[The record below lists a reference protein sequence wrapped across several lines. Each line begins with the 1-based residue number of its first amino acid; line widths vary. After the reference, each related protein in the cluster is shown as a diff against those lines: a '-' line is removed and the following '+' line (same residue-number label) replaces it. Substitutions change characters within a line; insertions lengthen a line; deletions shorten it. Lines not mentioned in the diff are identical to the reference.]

1 MLRFRVPFRSLAARF
16 QFRVAC
22 LALAVTLAG
31 SAAAAQQQR
40 RPPTRRPPAQQA
52 ATKKDSAATKDTTKV
67 PAVVPSLPMGSV
79 FGTVYDSVHQAAL
92 VGAIVSVEGTSRMDI
107 TTDKGAFRV
116 DSIPPGKYVLRIT
129 HELLDSLG
137 MALFTDSLAVTDAGV
152 IPVSVA
158 IPSGETLVA
167 ASCPAARRA
176 LGPSA
181 VIGRVLEAEADK
193 PVAGARVSVA
203 WSEMSINDK
212 LRRVPRVRED
222 RSGAD
227 GVFRICGL
235 PSEMV
240 GTVQAIHNGITT
252 SEVKVTLEGQP
263 LVIQGLRIGT
273 AETVVAA
280 TDTAAQ
286 ARAREQAQAAGQRFS
301 ATTMRKGQ
309 ASLTGRVTN
318 GAGQPI
324 VGARVDVL
332 GTPGATLTRENGEF
346 SLSELPSGTQ
356 TVVVRQLG
364 FAPVE
369 TAVELSTRAAA
380 RVTIALT
387 RAAQVLAPVTVTA
400 NEADAGLDKVGF
412 TQRKRSAGGYFV
424 TAADIAKRAPNLL
437 TDVFRTIPSLRV
449 VPSGVDYVIQSAR
462 NPTNGCVMY
471 YVDGAPWEAIFAGD
485 VDRLLP
491 TWEIAAVE
499 VYNGSNTP
507 MQFQAPGK
515 SGCASIVIWSKTRTG
530 GNRR

>member
-1 MLRFRVPFRSLAARF
+1 MPTFPLPRFASRASGLL
-16 QFRVAC
+16 VA
-22 LALAVTLAG
+22 LALVG
-31 SAAAAQQQR
+31 SVASSQQR
-40 RPPTRRPPAQQA
+40 RPPARKPTTQQA
-52 ATKKDSAATKDTTKV
+52 AKKDTAAAKDTTSVK
-67 PAVVPSLPMGSV
+67 PIVPSLPMGSV
-79 FGTVYDSVHQAAL
+79 FGTVYDSVHQGAL
-92 VGAIVSVEGTSRMDI
+92 VGATVTVNGTERGDI
-107 TTDKGAFRV
+107 TTDKGAFRI
-116 DSIPPGKYVLRIT
+116 DSIPPGRYVLRVT

-137 MALFTDSLAVTDAGV
+137 MVILTDTL
-152 IPVSVA
+152 PVSDASVTPIA
-158 IPSGETLVA
+158 IAVPAGETLVA
-167 ASCPAARRA
+167 ASCSAARRA

-203 WSEMSINDK
+203 WSEMSLADK

-222 RSGAD
+222 RSGPD

-235 PSEMV
+235 PSEMT
-240 GTVQAIHNGITT
+240 GTVQALHNGVTT
-252 SEVKVTLEGQP
+252 SEVKVTIEGQP
-263 LVIQGLRIGT
+263 LVIQGLRIGS

-280 TDTAAQ
+280 NDTAAQ

-301 ATTMRKGQ
+301 AATMRKGQ

-318 GAGQPI
+318 GAGAPI

-346 SLSELPSGTQ
+346 SLAELPSGTQ
-356 TVVVRQLG
+356 TVVVRQIG

-369 TAVELSTRAAA
+369 QAVELSTRAPA

-387 RAAQVLAPVTVTA
+387 RAAQVLAPVAVTA
-400 NEADAGLDKVGF
+400 NADAGLDKVGF
-412 TQRKRSAGGYFV
+412 TQRKRASGGYFV
-424 TAADIAKRAPNLL
+424 TAEDIAKRAPNLL

-449 VPSGVDYVIQSAR
+449 VPSGTDYVIESAR
-462 NPTNGCVMY
+462 NPTNGCVKY
-471 YVDGAPWEAIFAGD
+471 YIDGAPWEAIYAGD

-491 TWEIAAVE
+491 TWEIAAIE

-507 MQFQAPGK
+507 MQFQSPGS

-530 GNRR
+530 KR

>member
-1 MLRFRVPFRSLAARF
+1 MSPFPSRTSCLL
-16 QFRVAC
+16 
-22 LALAVTLAG
+22 LALALA
-31 SAAAAQQQR
+31 SSVVSSQQR
-40 RPPTRRPPAQQA
+40 RPPARRPAAQPAPK
-52 ATKKDSAATKDTTKV
+52 TDSAAAKDTAQAK
-67 PAVVPSLPMGSV
+67 AVVPSLPMGSV
-79 FGTVYDSVHQAAL
+79 FGTVYDSVHQGAL
-92 VGAIVSVEGTSRMDI
+92 VGAMVSVEGTPLFAI

-116 DSIPPGKYVLRIT
+116 DSIPPGQYVLRVT

-137 MALFTDSLAVTDAGV
+137 MVLLTDTVPVTDVGV
-152 IPVSVA
+152 TPVSVA
-158 IPSGETLVA
+158 IPASETLVA
-167 ASCPAARRA
+167 ASCPAARRT

-203 WSEMSINDK
+203 WSEISIVDR

-235 PSEMV
+235 PSEMT
-240 GTVQAIHNGITT
+240 GTVQAIHNGVTT
-252 SEVKVTLEGQP
+252 SEVKVTFEGQP
-263 LVIQGLRIGT
+263 LVIQGLRIGS

-280 TDTAAQ
+280 TDSAAQ

-301 ATTMRKGQ
+301 AATMRKGQ

-318 GAGQPI
+318 GAGAPI

-346 SLSELPSGTQ
+346 SLAELPSGTQ
-356 TVVVRQLG
+356 TVVVRQIG

-369 TAVELSTRAAA
+369 QAVELSTRAPA

-387 RAAQVLAPVTVTA
+387 RAAQVLAPVAVTA
-400 NEADAGLDKVGF
+400 SADAGLDKVGF
-412 TQRKRSAGGYFV
+412 TQRRRGAGGYFV
-424 TAADIAKRAPNLL
+424 TAEDIEKRAPNLL

-449 VPSGVDYVIQSAR
+449 VPSGNDYVIQSAR
-462 NPTNGCVMY
+462 NPTNSCVKY

-491 TWEIAAVE
+491 TWEIAAIE

-507 MQFQAPGK
+507 MQFQSPGA

>member
-1 MLRFRVPFRSLAARF
+1 MLPFSLSRFAFRASSVV
-16 QFRVAC
+16 VA
-22 LALAVTLAG
+22 LALATAVGA
-31 SAAAAQQQR
+31 QQR
-40 RPPTRRPPAQQA
+40 RPPVRRPAQA
-52 ATKKDSAATKDTTKV
+52 APKKDSVLSKDTATVK
-67 PAVVPSLPMGSV
+67 PVVPSLPMGTV

-92 VGAIVSVEGTSRMDI
+92 VGAMVSVEGTQRGGL
-107 TTDKGAFRV
+107 TTDKGAFRI
-116 DSIPPGKYVLRIT
+116 DSIPPGKYVLRVR

-137 MALFTDSLAVTDAGV
+137 MSLFTDSLPVADAGV
-152 IPVSVA
+152 TPVSLA
-158 IPSGETLVA
+158 IPASETLVA

-203 WSEMSINDK
+203 WSEISIQDR

-222 RSGAD
+222 RSGPD

-235 PSEMV
+235 PSEMT
-240 GTVQAIHNGITT
+240 GTVQAIYNGVTT
-252 SEVKVTLEGQP
+252 SEVKITFEGQS
-263 LVIQGLRIGT
+263 LVIQGLRIGS

-280 TDTAAQ
+280 NDTAAQ
-286 ARAREQAQAAGQRFS
+286 ARAREQAQAGGQRFS

-356 TVVVRQLG
+356 TVIVRQIG

-369 TAVELSTRAAA
+369 QAVELSTRSPAH
-380 RVTIALT
+380 VTIALT
-387 RAAQVLAPVTVTA
+387 RAAQVLAPVAVTA
-400 NEADAGLDKVGF
+400 NADAGLDKIGF
-412 TQRKRSAGGYFV
+412 TQRRKSAGGYFI
-424 TAADIAKRAPNLL
+424 TAEDIEKRAPNLL

-449 VPSGVDYVIQSAR
+449 VPSGNDYVIESAR
-462 NPTNGCVMY
+462 NPTNGCVKY
-471 YVDGAPWEAIFAGD
+471 YVDGAPWDAIFAGD

-491 TWEIAAVE
+491 TWEIAAIE

-507 MQFQAPGK
+507 MQFQAPGS

-530 GNRR
+530 KR

>member
-1 MLRFRVPFRSLAARF
+1 MPTFPFSRFVLRAGGLS
-16 QFRVAC
+16 
-22 LALAVTLAG
+22 LALALAG
-31 SAAAAQQQR
+31 SVASSQQR
-40 RPPTRRPPAQQA
+40 RPPARKPAAQPA
-52 ATKKDSAATKDTTKV
+52 AKKDTATTKDTAQVK
-67 PAVVPSLPMGSV
+67 PIVPSIPMGSV
-79 FGTVYDSVHQAAL
+79 FGTVYDSVHQGAL
-92 VGAIVSVEGTSRMDI
+92 VGAMVSVEGTQRYDV
-107 TTDKGAFRV
+107 TTEKGAFRV
-116 DSIPPGKYVLRIT
+116 DSIPPGKYVLRVT

-137 MALFTDSLAVTDAGV
+137 MSLVTDTLAVTDA
-152 IPVSVA
+152 SVTPIAIA
-158 IPSGETLVA
+158 IPAGETLVA

-203 WSEMSINDK
+203 WSEMSLADK

-222 RSGAD
+222 RSGPD

-235 PSEMV
+235 PSEMT
-240 GTVQAIHNGITT
+240 GTVQALHNGVTT
-252 SEVKVTLEGQP
+252 SEVKVTIEGQP
-263 LVIQGLRIGT
+263 LVIQGLRIGS

-301 ATTMRKGQ
+301 AATMRKGQ
-309 ASLTGRVTN
+309 AALTGRVTN
-318 GAGQPI
+318 GAGAPI

-346 SLSELPSGTQ
+346 SLAELPSGTQ
-356 TVVVRQLG
+356 TVVVRQIG

-369 TAVELSTRAAA
+369 QAVELSTRAPA

-387 RAAQVLAPVTVTA
+387 RAAQVLAPVAVTA
-400 NEADAGLDKVGF
+400 NADAGLEKIGF
-412 TQRKRSAGGYFV
+412 TQRKRASGGYFI
-424 TAADIAKRAPNLL
+424 TAADIEKRAPNLL

-449 VPSGVDYVIQSAR
+449 VPSGTDYVIQSAR
-462 NPTNGCVMY
+462 NPTNSCVNY
-471 YVDGAPWEAIFAGD
+471 YIDGAPWQAIYAGD

-491 TWEIAAVE
+491 TWEIAAIE

-507 MQFQAPGK
+507 MQFQSPGS

-530 GNRR
+530 KR

>member
-1 MLRFRVPFRSLAARF
+1 MSTFPYPRIAA
-16 QFRVAC
+16 RVAC
-22 LALAVTLAG
+22 LVVATALAAG
-31 SAAAAQQQR
+31 AASAQQR
-40 RPPTRRPPAQQA
+40 RPPARKPATQPA
-52 ATKKDSAATKDTTKV
+52 AKRDTAAAKDTAQVK
-67 PAVVPSLPMGSV
+67 AIVPSLPMGSV
-79 FGTVYDSVHQAAL
+79 FGTVYDSVHQGAL
-92 VGAIVSVEGTSRMDI
+92 VGAVVSVEGTSIMNI
-107 TTDKGAFRV
+107 TTGKGAFRV
-116 DSIPPGKYVLRIT
+116 DSIPPGKYVLRVT

-137 MALFTDSLAVTDAGV
+137 MSLFTDSLQVTEA
-152 IPVSVA
+152 SVTPISIA
-158 IPSGETLVA
+158 IPAGETLVA
-167 ASCPAARRA
+167 ASCPPARRA
-176 LGPSA
+176 LGPAA

-203 WSEMSINDK
+203 WSEMSIQDR

-240 GTVQAIHNGITT
+240 GTVQAIHNGVTT
-252 SEVKVTLEGQP
+252 SEVKVTIEGQP
-263 LVIQGLRIGT
+263 LVIQGLRIGS

-280 TDTAAQ
+280 NDTAAQ
-286 ARAREQAQAAGQRFS
+286 SRAREQAQAAGQRFS
-301 ATTMRKGQ
+301 AATMRKGQ
-309 ASLTGRVTN
+309 AALTGRVTN

-332 GTPGATLTRENGEF
+332 GTPGAALTRENGEF

-356 TVVVRQLG
+356 TVVVRQIG

-369 TAVELSTRAAA
+369 QSVELSTRAPA

-387 RAAQVLAPVTVTA
+387 RAAQVLAPVAVTA
-400 NEADAGLDKVGF
+400 NADAGLDKIGF
-412 TQRKRSAGGYFV
+412 TQRKRSGGGYFV
-424 TAADIAKRAPNLL
+424 TSADIEKRAPNLL

-449 VPSGVDYVIQSAR
+449 VPSGTDYVIESAR
-462 NPTNGCVMY
+462 NPTNGCVKY
-471 YVDGAPWEAIFAGD
+471 YIDGAPWEAIYAGD

-491 TWEIAAVE
+491 TWEIAAIE

-507 MQFQAPGK
+507 MQFQSPGS

-530 GNRR
+530 RK